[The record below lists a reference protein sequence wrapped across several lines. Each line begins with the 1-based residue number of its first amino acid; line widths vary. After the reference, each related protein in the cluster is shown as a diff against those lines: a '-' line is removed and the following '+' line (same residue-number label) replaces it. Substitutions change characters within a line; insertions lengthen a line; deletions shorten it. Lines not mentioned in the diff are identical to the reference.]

1 MENTSYV
8 ALSKQAALWRELEVV
23 ANNMAN
29 VNTPGYKAEEVM
41 FRDYLV
47 KTKSENTPFG
57 RNVAFV
63 QDIGTLRDTREGPL
77 SMTGAP
83 LDIALQGDGFFVID
97 TPLGQRFARAGHF
110 RLDDNG
116 MIVTTAGYPLLQ
128 SNDMPIILAP
138 NESSVEI
145 ANDGTVSTENGQI
158 GKIKVV
164 RFENEQELMSA
175 GDGAFVTKA
184 EPIEVATPI
193 MLQGMLEDSNVQAVA
208 EMTKMM
214 TILRN
219 YQHVQMVL
227 EEEQNRQLKAMP
239 VLSSSQKT

>member
-63 QDIGTLRDTREGPL
+63 QDVGTLRDTKEGPL

-83 LDIALQGDGFFVID
+83 LDIALQGDGYFTID
-97 TPLGQRFARAGHF
+97 TPTGQRFARAGHF

-116 MIVTTAGYPLLQ
+116 MIVTTAGYPVMQ
-128 SNDMPIILAP
+128 NNNTPVILAP
-138 NESSVEI
+138 NETSVEI
-145 ANDGTVSTENGQI
+145 SNDGTISTENGVI
-158 GKIKVV
+158 GKMKVV
-164 RFENEQELMSA
+164 RFENEQELTPV
-175 GDGAFVTKA
+175 GDGTFITQSQPIDVTS
-184 EPIEVATPI
+184 PT
-193 MLQGMLEDSNVQAVA
+193 MLQGMLEDSNVQPVA

-219 YQHVQMVL
+219 YQQVQMVL
-227 EEEQNRQLKAMP
+227 QEEQERQLKALP
-239 VLSSSQKT
+239 VLSQSQKS